1 MMRRIHSQ
9 DEKVVH
15 PREGSLRRPILVPL
29 PHLSKCIELV
39 FKSCAI
45 ENLIVPVFTMRARV
59 IMPLSPPTAR
69 QDSRR
74 TSTSNPPRPGISH
87 EGTRKGGE
95 RTRRG
100 GEGDGVWAA
109 ALPLRAVPSDDVC
122 LFEQAVNDL
131 GQRKAVSAPDGASS
145 ITRVSSRRT
154 QVPIAV
160 AHHRLA

>member
-1 MMRRIHSQ
+1 MMRKIHSQ

-45 ENLIVPVFTMRARV
+45 ENLIVPAFTMRARV

-74 TSTSNPPRPGISH
+74 TSPRIHHGLESPMKKRER
-87 EGTRKGGE
+87 EGRGKGEEKE
-95 RTRRG
+95 RGRG
-100 GEGDGVWAA
+100 GE
-109 ALPLRAVPSDDVC
+109 C
-122 LFEQAVNDL
+122 
-131 GQRKAVSAPDGASS
+131 
-145 ITRVSSRRT
+145 
-154 QVPIAV
+154 
-160 AHHRLA
+160 

>member
-1 MMRRIHSQ
+1 
-9 DEKVVH
+9 VH

-100 GEGDGVWAA
+100 GEGERGRGGEGERGGAA
-109 ALPLRAVPSDDVC
+109 DRRRRPYRCVPSH
-122 LFEQAVNDL
+122 LMTF
-131 GQRKAVSAPDGASS
+131 VSL
-145 ITRVSSRRT
+145 SRR
-154 QVPIAV
+154 
-160 AHHRLA
+160 